1 MRGQAKILL
10 WGRMDIFWN
19 AQYYLAHIQADYVQL
34 MPKKA
39 FLVKSSRV
47 NGSSK
52 RGCTENM
59 YYEKII
65 KTALTEGEAS

>member
-39 FLVKSSRV
+39 LLVKSPRV

-52 RGCTENM
+52 RGCAPENT

-65 KTALTEGEAS
+65 ITALTEDS